1 MSSEAKPVANY
12 WYESN
17 TTLLSS
23 DSINVPR
30 YPHSKQAYWRA
41 SLYPSWNCK
50 IANSHTAYGG
60 QEHTTAWAREELC
73 VTGWITTSRRQMPC
87 HTLSRISPAFFSPF
101 LDVHF
106 FCICFCLWKQAAL
119 ADSDTYS
126 PLEICDRNP
135 KNAHKTHIWH
145 DFNKA
150 CSFVL
155 TPRYF
160 PSPLLRP
167 CCTHLIRC
175 AWREEVRWLL
185 WQPER

>member
-1 MSSEAKPVANY
+1 MK
-12 WYESN
+12 
-17 TTLLSS
+17 LQ
-23 DSINVPR
+23 D
-30 YPHSKQAYWRA
+30 SKQAYR
-41 SLYPSWNCK
+41 
-50 IANSHTAYGG
+50 G
-60 QEHTTAWAREELC
+60 QEHTNAWAREELC

-87 HTLSRISPAFFSPF
+87 HTLSSHFSCSFLSPF
-101 LDVHF
+101 LERAF
-106 FCICFCLWKQAAL
+106 FCISCFCLWKQAAL

-126 PLEICDRNP
+126 TLEICDRNP
-135 KNAHKTHIWH
+135 ENAHKTHIWH
-145 DFNKA
+145 DFNKV

-175 AWREEVRWLL
+175 AWREEVRRLL

>member
-1 MSSEAKPVANY
+1 MSKAKCDSMSY
-12 WYESN
+12 WYKSN

-23 DSINVPR
+23 DSISVPW
-30 YPHSKQAYWRA
+30 YPHSIQVYWTA
-41 SLYPSWNCK
+41 SLYPLWNCK
-50 IANSHTAYGG
+50 ITNSHTVYRG
-60 QEHTTAWAREELC
+60 QEHTNVWAREELC

-87 HTLSRISPAFFSPF
+87 HTLSRISPAFFSLPF
-101 LDVHF
+101 RT
-106 FCICFCLWKQAAL
+106 CIFLHLLFLSL

-126 PLEICDRNP
+126 TLEICDRNP
-135 KNAHKTHIWH
+135 ENAHKTHIWH

-175 AWREEVRWLL
+175 AWREEVRRLL